1 MPFFECILCFYYV
14 MLETVS
20 LKGEAMKRY
29 LILSMV
35 AAILAG
41 VIVGC
46 GKKKGNGASKAGKVF
61 ISIGTG
67 SMTGVYYP
75 VGSAIMKLVNKN
87 KDGVEIKAKVE
98 STGGSVYNI
107 NAVVNSDLT
116 FGVAQ
121 ADRQF
126 QAVKGLQEWKDKPQS
141 KLRAICSLHP
151 EIITLVATD
160 ASGIKNLTD
169 FKGKKINIGNAGS
182 GNRGNAEQ
190 VLKVAGI
197 PLDSFTAE
205 SLNAG
210 ECPKMIQDGRID
222 AFFYTVGHPA
232 GTIKEAT
239 AGKRKVHF
247 VPITGMEKLLAECP
261 YYAVAAIPV
270 KNYPMSSSKEDVP
283 SIGMMTTFV
292 TSSDV
297 PEDVVYKV
305 TKAIFSNLDEL
316 RKMHPALEN
325 LTPEGMLKGLS
336 APLHP
341 GAEKYLKEA
350 GLLK

>member
-1 MPFFECILCFYYV
+1 MRRF
-14 MLETVS
+14 
-20 LKGEAMKRY
+20 
-29 LILSMV
+29 LIMSISV
-35 AAILAG
+35 AILAS
-41 VIVGC
+41 VIIGC
-46 GKKKGNGASKAGKVF
+46 GKKNASDKQKAGKVF

-87 KDGVEIKAKVE
+87 KDGVDIKAKVE

-126 QAVKGLQEWKDKPQS
+126 QAVKGLQEWKNKPQS
-141 KLRAICSLHP
+141 KLRAVCSLHP

-160 ASGIKNLTD
+160 ASKIKNLTD
-169 FKGKKINIGNAGS
+169 FKGKKINLGNAGS

-190 VLKVAGI
+190 ILKVAGI

-247 VPITGMEKLLAECP
+247 VPITGMEKLLKECP

-270 KNYPMSSSKEDVP
+270 KNYPMSSSTEDVP
-283 SIGMMTTFV
+283 SIGMMTTLV

-297 PEDVVYKV
+297 SDDVVYKV

-316 RKMHPALEN
+316 KKMHPALEH
-325 LTPEGMLKGLS
+325 LTPESMLKGLS

-341 GAEKYLKEA
+341 GAENYFKEV

>member
-1 MPFFECILCFYYV
+1 MRPYYCV
-14 MLETVS
+14 LS
-20 LKGEAMKRY
+20 L
-29 LILSMV
+29 II
-35 AAILAG
+35 AIFATTM
-41 VIVGC
+41 IGC
-46 GKKKGNGASKAGKVF
+46 GGNGSKTFV
-61 ISIGTG
+61 SIGTG

-87 KDGVEIKAKVE
+87 RKGVDVKAKVE

-107 NAVVNSDLT
+107 NAVVNGDLT

-126 QAVKGLQEWKDKPQS
+126 QATKGLQEWKNKPQE

-160 ASGIKNLTD
+160 ASGIKALAD

-197 PLDSFTAE
+197 SLDSFIAE

-210 ECPKMIQDGRID
+210 ECPKMLQDGRID

-239 AGKRKVHF
+239 AGKRKIHF
-247 VPITGMEKLLAECP
+247 VPITGMEKLIEECP
-261 YYAVAAIPV
+261 YYAVAQIPV
-270 KNYPMSSSKEDVP
+270 KNYPMSSSKKDIP

-292 TSSDV
+292 TSSDI

-305 TKAIFSNLDEL
+305 TKTIFTNLDEL
-316 RKMHPALEN
+316 KKMHPALESLN
-325 LTPEGMLKGLS
+325 PEGMLKGLS
-336 APLHP
+336 APIHP
-341 GAEKYLKEA
+341 GAEKYYKEV

>member
-1 MPFFECILCFYYV
+1 
-14 MLETVS
+14 
-20 LKGEAMKRY
+20 MKRY
-29 LILSMV
+29 LVMSLAV
-35 AAILAG
+35 AIFATLMI
-41 VIVGC
+41 GC
-46 GKKKGNGASKAGKVF
+46 GKKEQGKNANKRMDTNKRTFV
-61 ISIGTG
+61 SIGTG

-87 KDGVEIKAKVE
+87 KDGVDIKAKVE

-107 NAVVNSDLT
+107 NAVVKGDLT

-126 QAVKGLQEWKDKPQS
+126 QACKGLDTWKGKPQP

-151 EIITLVATD
+151 EIVTLVATD
-160 ASGIKNLTD
+160 ASKINSLKD
-169 FKGKKINIGNAGS
+169 FPSKKVNIGNAGS

-190 VLKVAGI
+190 VLKIAGI
-197 PLDSFTAE
+197 PLNSFTAE
-205 SLNAG
+205 SLTAG

-247 VPITGMEKLLAECP
+247 VPITGMEKLLKECP
-261 YYAVAAIPV
+261 YYAVANIPV
-270 KNYPMSSSKEDVP
+270 KNYPMSSSKKDVP
-283 SIGMMTTFV
+283 SIGMMTTLI
-292 TSSDV
+292 TSADV

-305 TKAIFSNLDEL
+305 TKTIFSNLDEL
-316 RKMHPALEN
+316 KKMHPALEN
-325 LTPEGMLKGLS
+325 LTPEGMLKGNS
-336 APLHP
+336 APYHP
-341 GAEKYLKEA
+341 GAEKYFKEA
-350 GLLK
+350 GVLK

>member
-1 MPFFECILCFYYV
+1 
-14 MLETVS
+14 
-20 LKGEAMKRY
+20 MKRY
-29 LILSMV
+29 SVLAV
-35 AAILAG
+35 AMLVALM
-41 VIVGC
+41 VGC
-46 GKKKGNGASKAGKVF
+46 GKSDSNGKKRAF

-75 VGSAIMKLVNKN
+75 VGSAIMKLVNKD
-87 KDGVEIKAKVE
+87 KDGVDIKAKVE

-107 NAVVNSDLT
+107 NAVVNGDLN
-116 FGVAQ
+116 FGIAQ

-126 QAVKGLQEWKDKPQS
+126 QAVKGIQEWQGKPQT

-160 ASGIKNLTD
+160 KSGIKTLAD
-169 FKGKKINIGNAGS
+169 LKGKKVNIGNAGS

-197 PLDSFTAE
+197 PLESFTAE

-210 ECPKMIQDGRID
+210 ECPKMLQDGRID
-222 AFFYTVGHPA
+222 VFFFTVGHPA

-247 VPITGMEKLLAECP
+247 VPITEMKALIKECP
-261 YYAVAAIPV
+261 YYAVADITASY
-270 KNYPMSSSKEDVP
+270 YPMSSSKQDVP

-292 TSSDV
+292 TSLDV

-305 TKAIFSNLDEL
+305 TKTIFTNLAEL
-316 RKMHPALEN
+316 KKMHPALSN
-325 LTPEGMLKGLS
+325 LTKAGMLQGLS

-341 GAEKYLKEA
+341 GAARYFKEI
-350 GLLK
+350 GLIK

>member
-1 MPFFECILCFYYV
+1 
-14 MLETVS
+14 
-20 LKGEAMKRY
+20 MKRY
-29 LILSMV
+29 FVLSLVV
-35 AAILAG
+35 AIFATLM
-41 VIVGC
+41 VGC
-46 GKKKGNGASKAGKVF
+46 GEKSKSTDGKKKAAKREF

-75 VGSAIMKLVNKN
+75 VGSAIMKLVNN
-87 KDGVEIKAKVE
+87 DKDGVDIKAKVE

-107 NAVVNSDLT
+107 NAVVKGDLT

-121 ADRQF
+121 VDRQF
-126 QAVKGLQEWKDKPQS
+126 QATKGLETWKDKPQT

-151 EIITLVATD
+151 EIVTLVASD
-160 ASGIKNLTD
+160 ASKIQTLKD

-190 VLKVAGI
+190 ILKVAGI
-197 PLDSFTAE
+197 PLDSFNAE
-205 SLNAG
+205 SLTAG
-210 ECPKMIQDGRID
+210 ECPKMLQDGRID

-232 GTIKEAT
+232 GTIKEST

-247 VPITGMEKLLAECP
+247 VPITGMEKLLKECP
-261 YYAVAAIPV
+261 YYAVANIPV
-270 KNYPMSSSKEDVP
+270 KNYPMSSSKKDVP

-305 TKAIFSNLDEL
+305 TKSIFTNLDEL
-316 RKMHPALEN
+316 KKMHPALEN
-325 LTPEGMLKGLS
+325 LTPTGMLKGLS
-336 APLHP
+336 APLHA
-341 GAEKYLKEA
+341 GAEKYFREA
-350 GLLK
+350 GIIK

>member
-1 MPFFECILCFYYV
+1 
-14 MLETVS
+14 
-20 LKGEAMKRY
+20 MKRY
-29 LILSMV
+29 FMMSLAV
-35 AAILAG
+35 AMFATLM
-41 VIVGC
+41 VGC
-46 GKKKGNGASKAGKVF
+46 GEKSASAKGEKKAATKKAFV
-61 ISIGTG
+61 SIGTG

-87 KDGVEIKAKVE
+87 TDGVDIKAKVE

-107 NAVVNSDLT
+107 NAVVKGDLT

-121 ADRQF
+121 ADRQY
-126 QAVKGLQEWKDKPQS
+126 QATKGLASWKDKPQA

-151 EIITLVATD
+151 EIVTLVATD
-160 ASGIKNLTD
+160 ASKINSLEN
-169 FKGKKINIGNAGS
+169 FPGKRVNIGNAGS

-190 VLKVAGI
+190 VLKIAGVK
-197 PLDSFTAE
+197 LDSFTAE
-205 SLNAG
+205 SLTAG

-247 VPITGMEKLLAECP
+247 VPIMGMEKLLKECP
-261 YYAVAAIPV
+261 YYAVAMIPV
-270 KNYPMSSSKEDVP
+270 KNYPMSSSKKDVQ

-292 TSSDV
+292 TSADV

-305 TKAIFSNLDEL
+305 TKTIFTNLDEL
-316 RKMHPALEN
+316 KKMHPALEN
-325 LTPEGMLKGLS
+325 LTPEGMLKGNS

-341 GAEKYLKEA
+341 GAEKYFKEA
-350 GLLK
+350 GLLKK